1 MHKFNLNDWRINM
14 VILISEDQILLQRKL
29 GRPSPPKYTTS
40 AAACKRLLVSLF
52 WRESSNSYY
61 SSATEEKTCCRLRK
75 KIYFTIWI
83 LTISLLIWRK
93 APKKSKLPI
102 LSFGTTNLNIDNFI
116 LDLNRPTGHSTTPH
130 THINKTVSRKVIK
143 R

>member
-1 MHKFNLNDWRINM
+1 MPEYQQKFLDEKKLSTIFLDVTNLSCSWYPLHISVVLDYCCMHQAYSRNKPLAQLQLPSQMHKFNLNDWRINV

-75 KIYFTIWI
+75 KSQFTI
-83 LTISLLIWRK
+83 
-93 APKKSKLPI
+93 
-102 LSFGTTNLNIDNFI
+102 
-116 LDLNRPTGHSTTPH
+116 
-130 THINKTVSRKVIK
+130 
-143 R
+143 